1 MIKSY
6 IYKMY
11 RKQFSLFSRL
21 LIISLSLFLIF
32 SFTQPLQAQELKAK
46 FVVNSAQLSNTKTEV
61 FDQLREK
68 LETFMN
74 DHKWTNLNF
83 RELEKIE
90 CNFNITLSSWEES
103 EGAFKAVLLMTC
115 SRPVFNSS
123 YTTTLYSV
131 RDGDFNFNFQPTDQL
146 EWNPEYVDNNLTAM
160 LAYYAYMIIGYDM
173 DAMAP
178 KGGTPYFQTAENI
191 VNNAQNLG
199 FSGWSSFNDNKN
211 RFGLLND
218 YLDGSMEDYRMLV
231 YKYHREGLDQ
241 MAENSESARTAIAE
255 SLELLSSAK
264 QARSMS
270 QLPQLF
276 TEYKRDE
283 LVNIFSGKGTSQ
295 ERDAIYDILFNS
307 KTSLADYWDRLKK

>member
-1 MIKSY
+1 MLHCPVLDGVC
-6 IYKMY
+6 
-11 RKQFSLFSRL
+11 SL
-21 LIISLSLFLIF
+21 LSLRTSVQTLLCP
-32 SFTQPLQAQELKAK
+32 TLCAQELKAK
-46 FVVNSAQLSNTKTEV
+46 VVVNSAQLSNTKTEV

-68 LETFMN
+68 LETFLN
-74 DHKWTNLNF
+74 DRKWTNLNF
-83 RELEKIE
+83 REQERIA
-90 CNFNITLSSWEES
+90 CNFNITLSSWNES
-103 EGAFKAVLLMTC
+103 DGAFKAVLLMTS

-123 YTTTLYSV
+123 YSTTLYSV

-146 EWNPEYVDNNLTAM
+146 EWNPENVDNNLTAM

-173 DAMAP
+173 DAMSP
-178 KGGTPYFQTAENI
+178 KGGTTYLQTAEDI

-199 FSGWSSFNDNKN
+199 FAGWTSFSDNKN

-218 YLDGSMEDYRMLV
+218 YLDGSMEDYRMLI

-241 MAENSESARTAIAE
+241 MAENTETARAAIAE
-255 SLELLSSAK
+255 SLDLLAAAK

-295 ERDAIYDILFNS
+295 EREAVYEILFGIN
-307 KTSLADYWDRLKK
+307 TSLSDYWEKLKK